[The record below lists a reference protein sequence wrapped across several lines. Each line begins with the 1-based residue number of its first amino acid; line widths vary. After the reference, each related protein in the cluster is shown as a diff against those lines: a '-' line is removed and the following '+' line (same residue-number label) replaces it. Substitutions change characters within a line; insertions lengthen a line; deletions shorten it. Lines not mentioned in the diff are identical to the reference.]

1 MVAFA
6 LLSKYLC
13 EHCVDRRRGLWLL
26 HERRDSV
33 PICRAAVMVTALG
46 IGAAVWAPPVCA
58 APQVMPDRW
67 TQFVT
72 DDGWVVDVNTTN
84 EVIDHI
90 DNLAGASNS
99 WQARV
104 TLRSEARI
112 GGQGASVI
120 QDAQL
125 ESGYFVGCR
134 TDSSAGVEVGG
145 DLGLDLNQQVGAGVY
160 GGGFGQGQGGA
171 GGGGGGGGG
180 FAGAQGNA
188 SVGATEHVGGYIRVL
203 LKPGGHAQVAM
214 DRISLRNM
222 HAVSN
227 LREQNIVA
235 DGCGGQVKIQ
245 SYTTI
250 RVRTDN
256 GNDTQTLYGEPK
268 DL

>member
-1 MVAFA
+1 MHGRGRSVA
-6 LLSKYLC
+6 
-13 EHCVDRRRGLWLL
+13 V
-26 HERRDSV
+26 
-33 PICRAAVMVTALG
+33 AAVLG
-46 IGAAVWAPPVCA
+46 FGGVLCAPAAGA

-112 GGQGASVI
+112 SGQGAAVI

-134 TDSSAGVEVGG
+134 TDSSGGVEVGG
-145 DLGLDLNQQVGAGVY
+145 DIGLDLNQQVGAGVY

-180 FAGAQGNA
+180 FAGAQGNV
-188 SVGATEHVGGYIRVL
+188 SVGATEHIGGYLRVL

>member
-1 MVAFA
+1 MSC
-6 LLSKYLC
+6 L
-13 EHCVDRRRGLWLL
+13 
-26 HERRDSV
+26 
-33 PICRAAVMVTALG
+33 IAAP
-46 IGAAVWAPPVCA
+46 GAGAD
-58 APQVMPDRW
+58 PQVMPDQW

-112 GGQGASVI
+112 GGSGGAVI

-134 TDSSAGVEVGG
+134 TDSSPGVEVGVDAG
-145 DLGLDLNQQVGAGVY
+145 IDPYQQVNGQVY
-160 GGGFGQGQGGA
+160 GGGYGGGGSGGGQGGGF
-171 GGGGGGGGG
+171 GG
-180 FAGAQGNA
+180 A
-188 SVGATEHVGGYIRVL
+188 SGGATLGVQEHLGGHIRVL
-203 LKPGGHAQVAM
+203 LKPGGLAQVPL
-214 DRISLRNM
+214 DRISLRSM

-227 LREQNIVA
+227 LRDQNIEA

>member
-1 MVAFA
+1 VVVFA
-6 LLSKYLC
+6 LLSKYLRAR
-13 EHCVDRRRGLWLL
+13 CVDRRRGLWLL
-26 HERRDSV
+26 HERRDRA
-33 PICRAAVMVTALG
+33 PICRAAVMVAVLG
-46 IGAAVWAPPVCA
+46 IGAAVWAPSVCA

-188 SVGATEHVGGYIRVL
+188 SVGATEHIGGYIRVL

>member
-1 MVAFA
+1 MVSGLGSSGPFGSGSFAFVVLA
-6 LLSKYLC
+6 VSCL
-13 EHCVDRRRGLWLL
+13 
-26 HERRDSV
+26 
-33 PICRAAVMVTALG
+33 IAAP
-46 IGAAVWAPPVCA
+46 GAGAD
-58 APQVMPDRW
+58 PQVMPDQW

-112 GGQGASVI
+112 GGSGGAVI

-134 TDSSAGVEVGG
+134 TDSSPGVEVGVDAG
-145 DLGLDLNQQVGAGVY
+145 IDPYQQVNGQVY
-160 GGGFGQGQGGA
+160 GGGYGGGGSGGGQGGGF
-171 GGGGGGGGG
+171 GG
-180 FAGAQGNA
+180 A
-188 SVGATEHVGGYIRVL
+188 SGGATLGVQEHLGGHIRVL
-203 LKPGGHAQVAM
+203 LKPGGLAQVPL
-214 DRISLRNM
+214 DRISLRSM

-227 LREQNIVA
+227 LRDQNIEA

>member
-1 MVAFA
+1 MRELWGSRWRLPWAAPVVRSVRWPRRSLSAMVAG
-6 LLSKYLC
+6 LC
-13 EHCVDRRRGLWLL
+13 V
-26 HERRDSV
+26 
-33 PICRAAVMVTALG
+33 LG
-46 IGAAVWAPPVCA
+46 VWGAPVVVA
-58 APQVMPDRW
+58 DPQPMPDRW

-72 DDGWVVDVNTTN
+72 DDGWTVDLTTTN

-90 DNLAGASNS
+90 DNIAGASNS

-104 TLRSEARI
+104 SLRSQAKI
-112 GGQGASVI
+112 SGTGASPI

-145 DLGLDLNQQVGAGVY
+145 DIGIDPYQQINGQVY
-160 GGGFGQGQGGA
+160 GGGYGS
-171 GGGGGGGGG
+171 GGGGGGQGGG
-180 FAGAQGNA
+180 FGGVAAGATLG
-188 SVGATEHVGGYIRVL
+188 VEEHLGGHLRVL
-203 LKPGGHAQVAM
+203 LKPGGLAQVPM

-222 HAVSN
+222 GAVSN
-227 LREQNIVA
+227 LREQNVEA

-245 SYTTI
+245 SYATI

>member
-1 MVAFA
+1 MGTGGICSMVVWRVCSSQVFLAASVFA
-6 LLSKYLC
+6 VLGGFVVGVAPS
-13 EHCVDRRRGLWLL
+13 
-26 HERRDSV
+26 S
-33 PICRAAVMVTALG
+33 AAD
-46 IGAAVWAPPVCA
+46 PE
-58 APQVMPDRW
+58 VMPDRW

-72 DDGWVVDVNTTN
+72 DDGWVIDVNTTN
-84 EVIDHI
+84 EVINHI

-104 TLRSEARI
+104 SVRAEARI
-112 GGQGASVI
+112 SGSGASVI

-125 ESGYFVGCR
+125 EAGYFVGCR

-145 DLGLDLNQQVGAGVY
+145 DIGIDPYQQVNGQVY
-160 GGGFGQGQGGA
+160 GGGYGGGGSGGGQGGGF
-171 GGGGGGGGG
+171 GG
-180 FAGAQGNA
+180 A
-188 SVGATEHVGGYIRVL
+188 SGGATLGVQEHLGGYIRVV
-203 LKPGGHAQVAM
+203 LKPGGLAQVPL

-227 LREQNIVA
+227 LRDQNIEA

-245 SYTTI
+245 SYATI
-250 RVRTDN
+250 RIRTDN

>member
-1 MVAFA
+1 MSFAVCARRLAFA
-6 LLSKYLC
+6 IFAGLLTASAATA
-13 EHCVDRRRGLWLL
+13 GLASA
-26 HERRDSV
+26 D
-33 PICRAAVMVTALG
+33 
-46 IGAAVWAPPVCA
+46 
-58 APQVMPDRW
+58 PQVMPDRW

-104 TLRSEARI
+104 SVRAEARI
-112 GGQGASVI
+112 SGSGASVI

-125 ESGYFVGCR
+125 EAGYFVGCR

-145 DLGLDLNQQVGAGVY
+145 DIGIDPYQQVNGQVY
-160 GGGFGQGQGGA
+160 GGGYGQGQGGA

-180 FAGAQGNA
+180 FGGASAGATLGVQ
-188 SVGATEHVGGYIRVL
+188 EHLGGYIRVV
-203 LKPGGHAQVAM
+203 LKPGGLAQVPL

-227 LREQNIVA
+227 LRDQNIEA

-245 SYTTI
+245 SYATI
-250 RVRTDN
+250 RIRTDN

>member
-1 MVAFA
+1 MSGEGVVLVRGRLRRSVSRSAGIA
-6 LLSKYLC
+6 GVV
-13 EHCVDRRRGLWLL
+13 CVGAWAW
-26 HERRDSV
+26 S
-33 PICRAAVMVTALG
+33 PPAA
-46 IGAAVWAPPVCA
+46 A
-58 APQVMPDRW
+58 APQPMPDRW

-72 DDGWVVDVNTTN
+72 DDGWVVDVNTTG
-84 EVIDHI
+84 EVIDHL

-104 TLRSEARI
+104 TVRAEARI
-112 GGQGASVI
+112 TGTGATPI

-125 ESGYFVGCR
+125 EAGYFVGCR

-160 GGGFGQGQGGA
+160 GGGFGEGGS
-171 GGGGGGGGG
+171 GGGGGGG
-180 FAGAQGNA
+180 FGGAQANA
-188 SVGATEHVGGYIRVL
+188 SVGATEHIGGYIRVL
-203 LKPGGHAQVAM
+203 LKPGGHTQVPL

-222 HAVSN
+222 GAVSN

-235 DGCGGQVKIQ
+235 DGCGGGVKIQ

>member
-1 MVAFA
+1 M
-6 LLSKYLC
+6 
-13 EHCVDRRRGLWLL
+13 
-26 HERRDSV
+26 
-33 PICRAAVMVTALG
+33 RAARGSSRAVSVLAVVTIFG
-46 IGAAVWAPPVCA
+46 MGATRVAVAD
-58 APQVMPDRW
+58 PQIMPDRW

-104 TLRSEARI
+104 TLRSEARVT
-112 GGQGASVI
+112 GAGASPI

-134 TDSSAGVEVGG
+134 TDSSAGVEVGVDAG
-145 DLGLDLNQQVGAGVY
+145 IDPYQQVNGQVY
-160 GGGFGQGQGGA
+160 GGGY
-171 GGGGGGGGG
+171 GGGGGGGGQGGG
-180 FAGAQGNA
+180 FGGASAGATLGVQ
-188 SVGATEHVGGYIRVL
+188 EHLGGHIRVL
-203 LKPGGHAQVAM
+203 LKPGGLAQVPM
-214 DRISLRNM
+214 DRISLRSM

-227 LREQNIVA
+227 LRDQNIEA

-256 GNDTQTLYGEPK
+256 GDDTQTLYGEPK

>member
-1 MVAFA
+1 MTP
-6 LLSKYLC
+6 
-13 EHCVDRRRGLWLL
+13 RRRSGLY
-26 HERRDSV
+26 RSV
-33 PICRAAVMVTALG
+33 RHTARVSTVGAGVAVLAVTAMG
-46 IGAAVWAPPVCA
+46 VAGEAAA
-58 APQVMPDRW
+58 APQLMPDRW

-72 DDGWVVDVNTTN
+72 NDGWVVDINTTN

-104 TLRSEARI
+104 TVRGEARI
-112 GGQGASVI
+112 TGQGSAVI

-125 ESGYFVGCR
+125 ELGYFVGCR

-145 DLGLDLNQQVGAGVY
+145 DIGIDPYQQVNGQVY
-160 GGGFGQGQGGA
+160 GGGYGQGQGGS

-180 FAGAQGNA
+180 FGGASAGAT
-188 SVGATEHVGGYIRVL
+188 VGVTEHIGGYIRVV
-203 LKPGGHAQVAM
+203 LKPGGLAQVPM

-222 HAVSN
+222 GAVSN
-227 LREQNIVA
+227 LRDQNIEA

-245 SYTTI
+245 SYATI
-250 RVRTDN
+250 RIRTDN

>member
-1 MVAFA
+1 MVVFG
-6 LLSKYLC
+6 LSS
-13 EHCVDRRRGLWLL
+13 RRL
-26 HERRDSV
+26 V
-33 PICRAAVMVTALG
+33 AMAVMFAVSVVSCAY
-46 IGAAVWAPPVCA
+46 GAGVA
-58 APQVMPDRW
+58 AADPQPMPDRW

-112 GGQGASVI
+112 TGSGGAVI

-134 TDSSAGVEVGG
+134 TDSSAGVEVGVDAG
-145 DLGLDLNQQVGAGVY
+145 IDPYQQINGQVY
-160 GGGFGQGQGGA
+160 GGGYGQGQGGA

-180 FAGAQGNA
+180 FAGASA
-188 SVGATEHVGGYIRVL
+188 GATLGVQEHLGGHIRVL
-203 LKPGGHAQVAM
+203 LKPGGLAQVPM
-214 DRISLRNM
+214 DRISLRSM

-227 LREQNIVA
+227 LRDQNIEA